1 MVELQLLRGI
11 DRTRRATENYTLSLF
26 AGESL
31 LGALTDEI
39 ALDFGRETEC
49 ESEDFAGDVITEPVV
64 VLDCPD
70 TTASSHADIENLHDH
85 EQVTTESGKF
95 GTDNKITAPHLFKKL
110 PKTPDGPVFGP
121 ADGLLYPAVDGD
133 VMQTAELENLEALI
147 LYSLLVT
154 AHSDVSVIHNT
165 YSTFNTTGRK
175 EQSVSLAQCRMH
187 RQVQLF
193 QN

>member
-31 LGALTDEI
+31 LRALTDEI

-187 RQVQLF
+187 RQVQHF

>member
-39 ALDFGRETEC
+39 ALDFGGKTEREGKNL
-49 ESEDFAGDVITEPVV
+49 AGDIITKPVV
-64 VLDCPD
+64 VLNRPD
-70 TTASSHADIENLHDH
+70 TTAASHADIENLHDH

-175 EQSVSLAQCRMH
+175 EQSVSPAQCRMH
-187 RQVQLF
+187 RQVQHF

>member
-39 ALDFGRETEC
+39 ALDFGGKTER

-70 TTASSHADIENLHDH
+70 TTATSHADIENLHDH

-110 PKTPDGPVFGP
+110 PKTPDGPIFGP

-154 AHSDVSVIHNT
+154 AHSDVSVIHNI
-165 YSTFNTTGRK
+165 YSTINTTDRK
-175 EQSVSLAQCRMH
+175 KQSVSLAQCRMH
-187 RQVQLF
+187 RQVQHF

>member
-1 MVELQLLRGI
+1 MVEFQLLRGI

-39 ALDFGRETEC
+39 ALDFGGKTER

-70 TTASSHADIENLHDH
+70 TTATSHADVENFHDH

-95 GTDNKITAPHLFKKL
+95 GTDNKITAPHFAEKF

-133 VMQTAELENLEALI
+133 VMQSAELENLEALI

-165 YSTFNTTGRK
+165 YSTFNTTDHK
-175 EQSVSLAQCRMH
+175 KQSVSLAQCRMH
-187 RQVQLF
+187 RQVQHF

>member
-39 ALDFGRETEC
+39 ALDFGGKTEREC
-49 ESEDFAGDVITEPVV
+49 EDFAGDVITESVV
-64 VLDCPD
+64 VLNRPD
-70 TTASSHADIENLHDH
+70 TTAASHADIENLHDH
-85 EQVTTESGKF
+85 EQVTAESGKF
-95 GTDNKITAPHLFKKL
+95 GTNNEIAAPYFAEKF

-165 YSTFNTTGRK
+165 YSTIITTSCK
-175 EQSVSLAQCRMH
+175 KQPVPPAQCRMH
-187 RQVQLF
+187 RQVQHF

>member
-39 ALDFGRETEC
+39 ALDFGGKTER

-165 YSTFNTTGRK
+165 YSTFNTTDRK
-175 EQSVSLAQCRMH
+175 KQPVPPAQCRMH

>member
-39 ALDFGRETEC
+39 ALDFGGKTEREC
-49 ESEDFAGDVITEPVV
+49 EDLAGDIITKPVV
-64 VLDCPD
+64 VLNRPD
-70 TTASSHADIENLHDH
+70 TTAASHADIENLHDH
-85 EQVTTESGKF
+85 EQVTAESGKF

-121 ADGLLYPAVDGD
+121 ADGLLYPAVDSYD
-133 VMQTAELENLEALI
+133 MPFAELENLEALI

-175 EQSVSLAQCRMH
+175 KQSVPPAQCRMH

>member
-31 LGALTDEI
+31 LRALTDKI
-39 ALDFGRETEC
+39 ALDFGGKTEREGKNL
-49 ESEDFAGDVITEPVV
+49 AGDIITKPVV

-121 ADGLLYPAVDGD
+121 ADGLLYPAVDSYD
-133 VMQTAELENLEALI
+133 MPFAELENLEALI

-175 EQSVSLAQCRMH
+175 KQSVPPAQCRMH
-187 RQVQLF
+187 RQVQHF

>member
-39 ALDFGRETEC
+39 ALDFGGKTER

-95 GTDNKITAPHLFKKL
+95 GTDNKITAPHLFKKF
-110 PKTPDGPVFGP
+110 PKTPDRPVFGP

>member
-11 DRTRRATENYTLSLF
+11 DRTRRTTEDDTLGLF
-26 AGESL
+26 AGESFL
-31 LGALTDEI
+31 RALTDKI
-39 ALDFGRETEC
+39 ALDFGGKTEC
-49 ESEDFAGDVITEPVV
+49 EGKNLAGDIITKPVV
-64 VLDCPD
+64 VLNRPD
-70 TTASSHADIENLHDH
+70 TTAASHADIENLHDH
-85 EQVTTESGKF
+85 EQVTAESGKF
-95 GTDNKITAPHLFKKL
+95 GTNNEIAAPHLFKKF
-110 PKTPDGPVFGP
+110 PKTPDRPVFGP

-175 EQSVSLAQCRMH
+175 KQSVPPAQCRMH

>member
-39 ALDFGRETEC
+39 ALDFGGKTER

-70 TTASSHADIENLHDH
+70 TTATSHADIENLHDH

-95 GTDNKITAPHLFKKL
+95 GTDNKIAAPYFAEKL
-110 PKTPDGPVFGP
+110 SKTPDGPVLGS
-121 ADGLLYPAVDGD
+121 AYRLLYPAVDGD

-154 AHSDVSVIHNT
+154 AHSDVSVIHNI
-165 YSTFNTTGRK
+165 YSTFNTTDRK
-175 EQSVSLAQCRMH
+175 EQSVPPAQCRMH
-187 RQVQLF
+187 RQVQHF

>member
-39 ALDFGRETEC
+39 ALDFGGKTER

-70 TTASSHADIENLHDH
+70 TTATSHADVENFHDH

-95 GTDNKITAPHLFKKL
+95 GTDNKITAPHLFKKF
-110 PKTPDGPVFGP
+110 PKTPDRPVFGP

-133 VMQTAELENLEALI
+133 VMQSAELENLEALI

-165 YSTFNTTGRK
+165 YSTFNTTDRK
-175 EQSVSLAQCRMH
+175 KQPVPPAQCRMH
-187 RQVQLF
+187 RQVQHF
-193 QN
+193 QK

>member
-1 MVELQLLRGI
+1 MVEFQLLRGI

-31 LGALTDEI
+31 LRALTDEI
-39 ALDFGRETEC
+39 ALDFSGKTEREGKNL
-49 ESEDFAGDVITEPVV
+49 AGDIITKPVV
-64 VLDCPD
+64 VLNRP
-70 TTASSHADIENLHDH
+70 DIENLHDH
-85 EQVTTESGKF
+85 EQVTAESGKF
-95 GTDNKITAPHLFKKL
+95 GTNNEIAAPYFAEKL
-110 PKTPDGPVFGP
+110 SKTPDGPVLGS
-121 ADGLLYPAVDGD
+121 AYRLLYPAVDGD

-175 EQSVSLAQCRMH
+175 KQSVSLAQCRMH
-187 RQVQLF
+187 RQVQHF

>member
-39 ALDFGRETEC
+39 ALDFGGKTER

-70 TTASSHADIENLHDH
+70 TTATSHADVENFHDH

-95 GTDNKITAPHLFKKL
+95 GTNNEIAAPYFAEKF

-133 VMQTAELENLEALI
+133 VMQSAELENLEALI

-165 YSTFNTTGRK
+165 YSTFNTTDRK
-175 EQSVSLAQCRMH
+175 KQSVSPAQCRMH
-187 RQVQLF
+187 RQVQHF